1 MNKTLQEIIN
11 EILKLKNDNPELQ
24 ALSTNSKTSFWRKI
38 FETIGFVIW
47 NFQEACKLHLKEIET
62 LIQEQKVP
70 SLRWYRNEALRF
82 QYGFSLLPESDQFS
96 PQYQNE
102 AGELV
107 EATPQEIEDSKVIK
121 YVAVT
126 KAANSSK
133 ISMKIATEQSDGEIV
148 PVNDDIGLAFKSYI
162 EEIQAAGDHIVIV
175 NYLPDILRLRFQICY
190 NPGILLKDGRS
201 IRTGK
206 FPVQDRI
213 KRFLKNLP
221 FNGELSV
228 QRLEAAILAVEGV
241 TDLLNIEVS
250 SKWIEAGSAGYGSFQ
265 PIEISRI
272 PSSGSFTL
280 RQSSDPS
287 DPNYEEDW
295 SGITYINYQAQ

>member
-11 EILKLKNDNPELQ
+11 QILDLKNENPDLQ
-24 ALSTNSKTSFWRKI
+24 SLNTSSKTSFWKKI
-38 FETIGFVIW
+38 FDTVAFVIW

-62 LIQEQKVP
+62 MIQEQKVP
-70 SLRWYRNEALRF
+70 TLRWYRNQALRF

-96 PQYQNE
+96 PQYENE
-102 AGELV
+102 DGEMV
-107 EATPQEIEDSKVIK
+107 DATLEDIEKSKVIK

-126 KAANSSK
+126 KAATTSK
-133 ISMKIATEQSDGEIV
+133 ISMKISTEENDEIV
-148 PVNDDIGLAFKSYI
+148 PVSDDVGQAFRAYI
-162 EEIQAAGDHIVIV
+162 EEIQAAGDNITIV
-175 NYLPDILRLRFQICY
+175 NYRPDILRLRFKVCY
-190 NPGILLKDGRS
+190 NPGVLFGDGRS
-201 IRTGK
+201 IRTMRY
-206 FPVQDRI
+206 PVQDAI

-228 QRLEAAILAVEGV
+228 QKLEAAILAVEGV

-250 SKWIEAGSAGYGSFQ
+250 TKWIEAGSTGYGQFQ

-280 RQSSDPS
+280 RQSSDPNA
-287 DPNYEEDW
+287 PEYQEDW